1 MFTPGQR
8 SRGDGPR
15 SVLVGLLILLALFI
29 LQELGA
35 GLLPDIYK
43 GFAGD
48 DRKTLVVG
56 ASVAFVLVGLLLYIV
71 HLQGRVQKDAEPE
84 LGADERAR
92 ARAALLHV
100 VRRRWTDDADRAWE
114 RSVRIELGLA
124 EHREAVHDPW
134 GPPRLTTG
142 GPEGGVP
149 LAAGTRI
156 GEVFDRH
163 QAQLLVLGAPGAGKT
178 SRMLEL
184 AEKLAEAAERDD
196 DAPVPAVLLLTD
208 WHGEPF
214 VSWILDELHSRYRLP
229 RKAGLALLRDNG
241 IALVLDGLDEVA
253 PRLRVDCVRAIN
265 GLLSAEQYPH
275 CPIAVS
281 CRSTDY
287 DELGERLTVSGA
299 VRVRPLEVAAVHA
312 LLNGGGERLRGLA
325 AAAAA
330 DPVLA
335 RLLTTPL
342 MLGVAVFAYEG
353 VEEGE
358 VTAPGDT
365 EERRG
370 RIFDAYIE
378 RMIHRD
384 RTLQGRPVTPERPA
398 GRVRADLLRLALALN
413 QVHSTVYYADDFSSM
428 LLQAPDDVLRQL
440 APSGMYPMFR
450 FMRGLS
456 GYEAGN
462 PASRPNRLYSA
473 WVSFGTSLPFMK
485 SVLASHLRRDF
496 LDYATDR
503 AIMRRAGDGYAFL
516 HKTIQDH
523 LAARGE
529 NMSAEELRALE
540 QSPA

>member
-8 SRGDGPR
+8 SRRGGSKP
-15 SVLVGLLILLALFI
+15 VLVGLLVLLALFI

-48 DRKTLVVG
+48 DRKTLVIG

-71 HLQGRVQKDAEPE
+71 HLQSLVPEEAEPE
-84 LGADERAR
+84 LGAEERAR
-92 ARAALLHV
+92 ARAALLHA
-100 VRRRWTDDADRAWE
+100 VRRSWTDGTDRAWE

-124 EHREAVHDPW
+124 EHRTAVHDPW
-134 GPPRLTTG
+134 GPPRLSTG

-156 GEVFDRH
+156 DEVFDRH
-163 QAQLLVLGAPGAGKT
+163 HAQLLVLGAPGAGKT

-184 AEKLAEAAERDD
+184 TEKLAETAERDD

-208 WHGEPF
+208 WHGAPF
-214 VSWILDELHSRYRLP
+214 AHWVLDELHNRYRLP
-229 RKAGLALLRDNG
+229 RETGLALLRDNG

-335 RLLTTPL
+335 RLLSTPL

-358 VTAPGDT
+358 VVAPGDA

-384 RTLQGRPVTPERPA
+384 RTLQGRPVTSERPA
-398 GRVRADLLRLALALN
+398 GRVRADLLRLARDLN

-428 LLQAPDDVLRQL
+428 ILQAPDEVLRRM
-440 APSGMYPMFR
+440 APSGTYPVFR

-462 PASRPNRLYSA
+462 PDSRPNRFYWSMARFWTLS
-473 WVSFGTSLPFMK
+473 PFTRPA
-485 SVLASHLRRDF
+485 LARHLRRDF

-523 LAARGE
+523 LAARAE
-529 NMSAEELRALE
+529 RMSVAELRELE
-540 QSPA
+540 RSPA